1 MHLPQLWVPYFNAI
15 QFTFGTYFNYRVKS
29 MRLAALRNQKE
40 KEDREGK
47 GPSQ

>member
-29 MRLAALRNQKE
+29 MRLSALKKQKE